1 MFAVGPIGC
10 PFGHTGCALPRAWQ
24 AAEFLSPMILG
35 SSGGNVSIGSA
46 LADIALRP
54 SMCCFRHA
62 ICASRPC
69 SFVQSIGSPA
79 ADSCAGA
86 TPGTHAARTANR
98 TVSATRIRMH
108 HLPWTFKRAE
118 RAIRDSEDRGLQR
131 PEGNVAPQAETHPL
145 VELPGSRV
153 VGADVKERQSSLRQ
167 GLVGE
172 PRGQATRVTQAV
184 EIGMGADRAH
194 LDVGTRAQ
202 ALA

>member
-35 SSGGNVSIGSA
+35 SSGGSVSIGSA

-86 TPGTHAARTANR
+86 TPGTHTARTANS
-98 TVSATRIRMH
+98 TASGTRARMH
-108 HLPWTFKRAE
+108 HLPWTFRRAQ

-131 PEGNVAPQAETHPL
+131 PEGNVAPQSETHPF
-145 VELPGSRV
+145 VELPRTRV
-153 VGADVKERQSSLRQ
+153 AGADVQEWQAFLLQ

-172 PRGQATRVTQAV
+172 PCGQAPCIAQAV
-184 EIGMGADRAH
+184 EIGVGADRSEERR
-194 LDVGTRAQ
+194 VGK
-202 ALA
+202 